1 MTSKLSLEDRAEIM
15 SLYSRYGRLVD
26 GGDGD
31 GYAALFTEDGSF
43 DRINPSPAS
52 SGGSGLPQQAFKG
65 RAALRQLVFDL
76 AKVFVGKMRHQLT
89 DVHIEPGKGPDDAIG
104 TCYGLITD
112 WREGAGRI
120 SMHCTYRTTIVRTRE
135 GWRFKDMTIE
145 RLPSA

>member
-1 MTSKLSLEDRAEIM
+1 MKPRLTLEDRAEIM
-15 SLYSRYGRLVD
+15 TLYARYGRLVD

-43 DRINPSPAS
+43 ARTNPSPAT
-52 SGGSGLPQQAFKG
+52 SGGSGLPPQDFKG
-65 RAALRQLVFDL
+65 RAALRQLVLDL
-76 AKVFVGKMRHQLT
+76 AKEFVGKMRHQLT
-89 DVHIEPGKGPDDAIG
+89 DVLIEPGEEPDQAIG

-112 WREGAGRI
+112 WREGVGRI
-120 SMHCTYRTTIVRTRE
+120 SMHCTYYTTIVRTPQ